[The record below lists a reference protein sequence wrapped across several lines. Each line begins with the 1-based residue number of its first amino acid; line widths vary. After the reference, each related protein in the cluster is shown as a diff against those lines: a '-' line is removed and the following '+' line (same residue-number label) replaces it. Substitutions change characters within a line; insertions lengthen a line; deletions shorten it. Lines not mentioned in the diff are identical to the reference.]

1 MRQSQKA
8 SPTLKRVGRR
18 KDGTGVIT
26 NGYKLLKNKLSQ
38 VIRRSLLEQ
47 KVLEWP
53 SDRRHKQG
61 AQVF

>member
-8 SPTLKRVGRR
+8 SPTLKGLCKQ
-18 KDGTGVIT
+18 KDGTGTIT
-26 NGYKLLKNKLSQ
+26 NGYELLQNKLDQ

-53 SDRRHKQG
+53 SDR
-61 AQVF
+61 